1 MSEEKKITI
10 TVTWDEFMDLAKAI
24 GLLDAKIS
32 YLKEGEVFGNVDLS
46 LENYES
52 IRNLLLKF
60 AHSFSNN

>member
-32 YLKEGEVFGNVDLS
+32 YLKEREVFGNVDLS
-46 LENYES
+46 LEKYET
-52 IRNLLLKF
+52 IRNILLKF
-60 AHSFSNN
+60 TQSFSIN